1 MAFKIPIFEQ
11 IRDDILRDLQSLNPQ
26 ADTAPDSDY
35 FVRASSIASCASG
48 LYAHQSWI
56 ARQIFPDTADS
67 DFLELHAGLHY
78 IFRKPATPSAAVV
91 TFAGAADTV
100 IPLGTEV
107 KPQNSDTTFKTIT
120 AATIG
125 AGGAVDVVAS
135 ASRSGSH
142 TNIPTQTGQL
152 LTAIADVQS
161 AVTFAAAVGGGDEE
175 TDASLL
181 SRLLSKLRLPPAG
194 GNANDYK
201 QWALSVP
208 GVAQAYVFP
217 LRRGLGTVDVV
228 ITGQEGLPSDEVI
241 AATQAFIDQ
250 VRPVTAKDVSVYA
263 PATEVVDISV
273 KVATDEDLNIV
284 SQRINEGLHA
294 YFADLAPNQEVIKS
308 QIEGVI
314 TDTRGVDD
322 RQLINPSANLQPPG
336 GGVVWYKLGSLTV
349 EAL

>member
-91 TFAGAADTV
+91 TFTGAADTV
-100 IPLGTEV
+100 IPTGTEV

-135 ASRSGSH
+135 ASQSGSH
-142 TNIPTQTGQL
+142 TNIPTQPGQL

-161 AVTFAAAVGGGDEE
+161 AVTFAAAVGGSEEE

-263 PATEVVDISV
+263 PAPEVVDISV
-273 KVATDEDLNIV
+273 KVATNENLNIV
-284 SQRINEGLHA
+284 SQRINEALHA
-294 YFADLAPNQEVIKS
+294 YFADLAPNQGVIKS

-314 TDTRGVDD
+314 TDTRGVND